1 MDVAMDGSKIL
12 RYLGLGALVA
22 GALAYVSYL
31 RGILTVTGGADAA
44 VVAAGAAFLGLAVG
58 AALATLAG
66 ARARRKGRATP
77 AFNALLFGVAAF
89 VVGGAVG
96 HLPLGAGGLA
106 GVGGWL
112 VVVAY
117 VLAAALPLGFVG
129 FALAVAFRAY
139 ADEPAGVYGA
149 FLAGG
154 AAGVILAAAAFA
166 LLGHAAALG
175 LAAVLAAAAAASL
188 STARA
193 KVKLIAPAVL
203 AACAVVLPL
212 AAPILFG
219 LAPARGAF
227 LGASGERVADAA
239 WSAAARAEVVTS
251 PAADKSAASFTVF
264 DAGLAKELPGH
275 GWLTVDGRRGAPV
288 VKETPSVAFTKKYVA
303 ALAGRVKAPE
313 RALVAGGAGFDALAL
328 AALGAGSV
336 DLVMDD
342 AAYGLI
348 KKLAYPDELL
358 RKNRVAP
365 RGGDGRAILRS
376 SGGTYD
382 LIALSPSAVPAPLE
396 PAPAL
401 TADYLLTVEA
411 FREYYRRLEPAG
423 IISFTVR
430 EGAQPTYGPDLAAT
444 VYRAFAEEGELR
456 PAGCVAVFRRGD
468 AVTALA
474 KRGGFGEL
482 ELEGLVGVA
491 GEEFEPVYLPGRK
504 SPGGDLADAYA
515 ASLTSAAEYDVR
527 PARDDRPFPFATAGP
542 GRVIGLAAAAVVLA
556 AAFLALPL
564 YGFRK
569 RQVRTG
575 GKAAFA
581 LYFILVGASFAALAT
596 ALGPKVAFYL
606 GGGAWSGPAARAA
619 LLAVAAAGSLWG
631 GAVARGRRWLP
642 FAVVAAATLLC
653 ILAYDALLAATAGW
667 PLWVRFYVAAVLV
680 ALVGFFLG
688 ALAPMGLAAAAGR
701 EPATL
706 PWCWAAYLFGFAF
719 ATVGALP
726 AATVVGFRIIL
737 AAAGLT
743 VVAAWGA
750 FVRAARSHL
759 PPVAAEA
766 DAE

>member
-1 MDVAMDGSKIL
+1 MDDNKLS

-31 RGILTVTGGADAA
+31 RGILAVTGGVDAA
-44 VVAAGAAFLGLAVG
+44 VVAAAAAFVGAAVG
-58 AALATLAG
+58 ASLASPAG
-66 ARARRKGRATP
+66 ERAGRKRRGTV
-77 AFNALLFGVAAF
+77 AFNALLFGAAAF
-89 VVGGAVG
+89 VVGAAVA

-106 GVGGWL
+106 AFGGWL
-112 VVVAY
+112 VVAAY

-139 ADEPAGVYGA
+139 ADEPTAVYGV

-154 AAGVILAAAAFA
+154 AVGVLLAAAAFA

-175 LAAVLAAAAAASL
+175 LAAVLAAAAGVSL
-188 STARA
+188 NIGRAR
-193 KVKLIAPAVL
+193 VKLIAPAVL

-212 AAPILFG
+212 ALPILFG
-219 LAPARGAF
+219 PAPARDGF

-251 PAADKSAASFTVF
+251 AAADKSAAAFTVF
-264 DAGLAKELPGH
+264 DAGLAKELPGR

-288 VKETPSVAFTKKYVA
+288 VKEMPSVAFTKKYVA

-313 RALVAGGAGFDALAL
+313 RALVVGGAGFDALAL

-348 KKLAYPDELL
+348 KKMAYPDELL
-358 RKNRVAP
+358 RENRIAP
-365 RGGDGRAILRS
+365 RGGDGRAFLRS

-382 LIALSPSAVPAPLE
+382 LIALSPAAVPTPLE
-396 PAPAL
+396 PASAL
-401 TADYLLTVEA
+401 SADYLLTVDA

-430 EGAQPTYGPDLAAT
+430 EGAQPAYGPDLVAT
-444 VYRAFAEEGELR
+444 VFRAFAEEGELR

-468 AVTALA
+468 AVTTLA

-491 GEEFEPVYLPGRK
+491 GEGFEPVYLPGRK
-504 SPGGDLADAYA
+504 SPGGDSADAYA
-515 ASLTSAAEYDVR
+515 ASLTTAGGRDGR
-527 PARDDRPFPFATAGP
+527 PARDDRPFPFAAAGR
-542 GRVIGLAAAAVVLA
+542 GRVIGLAAAGAAVVLA
-556 AAFLALPL
+556 AVFLALPL

-569 RQVRTG
+569 AQVRTG

-581 LYFILVGASFAALAT
+581 LYFVLVGASFAALAT
-596 ALGPKVAFYL
+596 ALEPKVAFYL
-606 GGGAWSGPAARAA
+606 GGGAWSGPAAWAT

-642 FAVVAAATLLC
+642 FVVVAAATQVC
-653 ILAYDALLAATAGW
+653 ILAYDALIAATAGW

-688 ALAPMGLAAAAGR
+688 SLAPMGLAAAAGR

-719 ATVGALP
+719 AALGALP
-726 AATVVGFRIIL
+726 AATVVGYRIIL
-737 AAAGLT
+737 AAAGLA
-743 VVAAWGA
+743 VIAAWGA

-759 PPVAAEA
+759 PPVAAEG
-766 DAE
+766 EVK